1 MFNYQIKGGDMQ
13 LVEIALASGDS
24 VRAEIGSLM
33 YMEDGIEMKTGAIGG
48 IFSGLK
54 RVLTK
59 ENFFLTSYSYCGV
72 GGNIVVFG
80 APHPGK
86 IIAIDMEKHNG
97 EFIIQKG
104 AFLCASGEIHIDIK
118 FNRKLGTGLF
128 GGEGF
133 IMQRLVGNGVSFVHA
148 CGAIEKRVLGDGEE
162 LRLDTGCL
170 VGFEKG
176 VDFDIK
182 FVGGL
187 KNALFGGEG
196 LFLSLLVGP
205 GTVYMQSLPFRR
217 LSHRIVKAAAFGS
230 SAGEQGGV
238 RSLMNPDSLV

>member
-1 MFNYQIKGGDMQ
+1 MLYRIKGDDMQ
-13 LVEIALASGDS
+13 LLEVKLGNNSSIY
-24 VRAEIGSLM
+24 AEVGSLM
-33 YMEDGIEMKTGAIGG
+33 YMEDGIQMKTNTAGG
-48 IFSGLK
+48 IFKGFK
-54 RVLTK
+54 RVLTR
-59 ENFFLTSYSYCGV
+59 ENFFLTTYSYCGV
-72 GGNIVVFG
+72 GGNTIAFG

-86 IIAIDMEKHNG
+86 IIPIEMEEHDG

-104 AFLCASGEIHIDIK
+104 AFLCASDDIAIDVK

-133 IMQRLVGNGVSFVHA
+133 IMQKLKGSGVSFVHA
-148 CGAIEKRVLGDGEE
+148 CGAIEKKELKDGEE

-170 VGFEKG
+170 VGFDKT

-187 KNALFGGEG
+187 RNALFGGEG
-196 LFLSLLVGP
+196 LFLALLVGP

-217 LSHRIVKAAAFGS
+217 LARRTVRAATFGS
-230 SAGEQGGV
+230 SSGEQGGA
-238 RSLMNPDSLV
+238 RGLMNPENLT